1 MDLNTAQTA
10 RAAGVLVGLA
20 VGDALGAGYE
30 FGPALPASTPVYMKG
45 GGPFGFEPSEWT
57 DDTSMALCIAEGF
70 LEERS
75 GTESRSSSTTKRW
88 IAWARTAKD
97 VGAQTR
103 AVLRQSERLGFE
115 GAARAFHEQN
125 GRSAGNGSLM
135 RTAPIGLAH
144 LHHSYDWDELRD
156 MTMRDARRFS
166 ALTHFEDDAGDAA
179 ALWSS
184 AIAHAVLTGELDIR
198 VGLKEKSHLRGSE
211 ELWLERIEAAENRE
225 PSEFQNNGWVV
236 EAFQGAWSSIQ
247 TTRRPDQTGPEHLR
261 AALKAAVRGGNDTDT
276 VAAIAGSL
284 LGAAYGI
291 AAIPFEWLRDLH
303 GWPRYDARD
312 LIGIGLAL
320 ATEKPVGT
328 QWPAIPTMDY
338 SAWAGSDSR
347 ETFRHPD
354 DTGVLLGAV
363 GALASDEYDAVVS
376 LCRVGSD
383 QAQVGRR
390 DHAEYWLIDS
400 SENEHLDF
408 IVRNAVNAIE
418 RFRAEGKTVLLH
430 CVRMESRTPTIAAA
444 YGAKIAGGTS
454 SEALERISRVLPRA
468 NPNPAFRR
476 YLAAADRD

>member
-1 MDLNTAQTA
+1 MDLNTAQTV

-75 GTESRSSSTTKRW
+75 EPVDRYSSTKQRW
-88 IAWARTAKD
+88 IDWARTAKD

-103 AVLRQSERLGFE
+103 SVLSHSERLGFE
-115 GAARAFHEQN
+115 GAALAFHEQN

-144 LHHSYDWDELRD
+144 LSRSYDWDDLRD
-156 MTMRDARRFS
+156 MGMRDARRFS
-166 ALTHFEDDAGDAA
+166 AFTHFEDDAGDAA
-179 ALWSS
+179 ALWTA
-184 AIAHAVLTGELDIR
+184 AITHAVLTGELDIR
-198 VGLKEKSHLRGSE
+198 VGLEEKSHLRGSV

-225 PSEFQNNGWVV
+225 PSEFRNNGWVV
-236 EAFQGAWSSIQ
+236 EAFQGAWSSIH
-247 TTRRPDQTGPEHLR
+247 TTRRQHQTGPEHLR
-261 AALKAAVRGGNDTDT
+261 AALEAAVRGGNDTDT

-291 AAIPFEWLRDLH
+291 AAIPFEWMRDLH
-303 GWPRYDARD
+303 GWPGYDARE

-320 ATEKPVGT
+320 ATNRPAGT

-338 SAWAGSDSR
+338 SAGAGSDSQ

-354 DTGVLLGAV
+354 DAGVLLGAV
-363 GALASDEYDAVVS
+363 GALASEEYDAVVS
-376 LCRVGSD
+376 LCRVGSE
-383 QAQVGRR
+383 QAQVERR

-400 SENEHLDF
+400 PENEHLDF
-408 IVRNAVNAIE
+408 IVRDAVNAIE
-418 RFRAEGKTVLLH
+418 RFRSEGKTVLLH
-430 CVRMESRTPTIAAA
+430 CVRMESRTPTLAAA
-444 YGAKIAGGTS
+444 YGAKVAGGTAL
-454 SEALERISRVLPRA
+454 EALERASRVLPRA

-476 YLAAADRD
+476 YLAAAGRE